1 MFDRLAIRNLSFRS
15 RVQMRPKRFKL
26 NVLFSVKAFEI
37 HRQIKPI
44 AVNTSNNPF
53 FAFTRLDDFEILDC
67 NQLVLWPISKRHWGD
82 SSKNHTPLV
91 CPWYGV
97 LLRYP
102 RCTATNAGLDYGL
115 LFLIYDTALSK
126 CNHLLIW
133 LFLHNIAVTQ
143 PITRNVSTLTW
154 CLQESKH
161 SIDGM
166 LLVHGT
172 IRL

>member
-1 MFDRLAIRNLSFRS
+1 M
-15 RVQMRPKRFKL
+15 QPKRFKS
-26 NVLFSVKAFEI
+26 NVLFSGKAFEI
-37 HRQIKPI
+37 HWQIKPI

-53 FAFTRLDDFEILDC
+53 FAFTRLFITWRL
-67 NQLVLWPISKRHWGD
+67 LWPISKRHWGD

-102 RCTATNAGLDYGL
+102 RFTATNAGLDYGL

>member
-1 MFDRLAIRNLSFRS
+1 M
-15 RVQMRPKRFKL
+15 QPKRFK
-26 NVLFSVKAFEI
+26 
-37 HRQIKPI
+37 
-44 AVNTSNNPF
+44 SNNLFPEKHLKFIDKLNPLQWIPVTIPF
-53 FAFTRLDDFEILDC
+53 SLSQGCLSLDDFEILDW

-82 SSKNHTPLV
+82 SLKNHTPLV

-102 RCTATNAGLDYGL
+102 RFTATNAGLDYGL

-161 SIDGM
+161 SLSM
-166 LLVHGT
+166 ECC
-172 IRL
+172 

>member
-15 RVQMRPKRFKL
+15 RVQMQPKRFKS
-26 NVLFSVKAFEI
+26 NNLFSGKAFEI
-37 HRQIKPI
+37 HWQIKPI
-44 AVNTSNNPF
+44 AVNTSKGCLS
-53 FAFTRLDDFEILDC
+53 LDDFEILDW

-102 RCTATNAGLDYGL
+102 RFTATNAGLDYGL

-161 SIDGM
+161 S
-166 LLVHGT
+166 LSRNVVSPWYY
-172 IRL
+172 